1 MQRELAVKLPLP
13 WTNSKGMDEVI
24 LHGGG
29 EHARVVLDCLLAS
42 GCTVPGLFDPKYDGF
57 LMGVP
62 QRGAYNPQLEKQAKA
77 IVAIGDNAL
86 RKEAALKT
94 QHAFANAIHRSAIV
108 SKYSTIGAGCM
119 ILHGAI
125 VQAQSTVGDHVI
137 INTGAQVD
145 HDCAIANFVHIAPGA
160 TLCGNV
166 AVGEG
171 ALIGAGAVILPG
183 KRIGDWAIVG
193 AGAVVTRDVPN
204 FAVVAGNPAKVIKQN
219 KI

>member
-1 MQRELAVKLPLP
+1 M
-13 WTNSKGMDEVI
+13 
-24 LHGGG
+24 
-29 EHARVVLDCLLAS
+29 
-42 GCTVPGLFDPKYDGF
+42 
-57 LMGVP
+57 
-62 QRGAYNPQLEKQAKA
+62 
-77 IVAIGDNAL
+77 
-86 RKEAALKT
+86 
-94 QHAFANAIHRSAIV
+94 
-108 SKYSTIGAGCM
+108 
-119 ILHGAI
+119 
-125 VQAQSTVGDHVI
+125 I

-219 KI
+219 TI

>member
-94 QHAFANAIHRSAIV
+94 QHAFANAIHRSAII

-125 VQAQSTVGDHVI
+125 IQLPAGGVAYI
-137 INTGAQVD
+137 
-145 HDCAIANFVHIAPGA
+145 FVHHLPPNPYQPYDIRD
-160 TLCGNV
+160 GNLTTAV
-166 AVGEG
+166 A
-171 ALIGAGAVILPG
+171 A
-183 KRIGDWAIVG
+183 
-193 AGAVVTRDVPN
+193 
-204 FAVVAGNPAKVIKQN
+204 
-219 KI
+219 

>member
-1 MQRELAVKLPLP
+1 
-13 WTNSKGMDEVI
+13 MDEVI

-29 EHARVVLDCLLAS
+29 EHARVVLDCLQSS
-42 GCTVPGLFDPKYDGF
+42 GCKVLALFDPKYTGF

-77 IVAIGDNAL
+77 VVAIGDNAL
-86 RKEAALKT
+86 RKEAARNT
-94 QHAFANAIHRSAIV
+94 QHPFTNAVHPSAIV
-108 SKYSTIGAGCM
+108 SKYATVGTGCM
-119 ILHGAI
+119 ILHDSI
-125 VQAQSTVGDHVI
+125 VQAQAEIGDHVI

-145 HDCAIANFVHIAPGA
+145 HDCVISDFVHIAPGA

-183 KRIGDWAIVG
+183 KRIGPWAIVG
-193 AGAVVTRDVPN
+193 AGSVVTHDVPN
-204 FAVVAGNPAKVIKQN
+204 LAVVAGNPAKVIKQN